1 MSDIMRPVPLA
12 QLIKWVQ
19 CEYKNHGSVFGVKKE
34 KFFFPSSRNVEVF
47 GKKTSVPIGP
57 ASGPHTQLAQNILA
71 SFLAGGRFMELK
83 TVQALDGEELRK
95 ALLRPSINAACEGYN
110 IEWSTELTVQEALEE
125 YIKAWFLCHIFAVEF
140 NICEKADAVFT
151 MNAGYS
157 LDGIKS
163 EKIDFFIEG
172 MKNAQNTDIWQRCY
186 GQIKDCLSSFTG
198 FTQDSLDL
206 IPPEI
211 SDIIIIS
218 TFNNCPCD
226 ETEKIA
232 HYFINDKK
240 LHTYIKCNPTLI
252 GFETTREI
260 LDNAGYGHISFNE
273 QYFKDDIQ
281 FNDAVKMLRRL
292 KAAAAKANTGF
303 GVKLT
308 NTLPVEI
315 KNSELPGKVMYLS
328 GRALFP
334 LSIYTAKKISEA
346 FHGELPVSYSGGA
359 DFFNLKDIL
368 ETGICPVTMVTDT
381 LKPGGVERFNQLAH
395 LCEEIAPDTKSVNVK
410 ALNALCE
417 KAANWKHYRGDY
429 RKSPFKMPGHPPLFN
444 CKKAP
449 CAEGCPLDMKI
460 PQFIAAVSEK
470 NYDEALKIIALDN
483 SAPSIT
489 GILCDQQCREKC
501 VRLYYDDP
509 LMIKQAHITA
519 AKTAQEYYNFSIAA
533 SQLKTEESAAV
544 IGAGCAG
551 IAAAVFLR
559 RNGVAVTVYEKRQHP
574 YGAVQYLLP
583 SFIISDDDIFRD
595 YETAVKTGVEFVFNA
610 PEISIDELKKKHR
623 FAVIATGAWK
633 DAETAIKMRRDVI
646 PGAAGFLED
655 IKISNYCLNLGKK
668 VAVLGGGSE
677 AIYCARAAIRNK
689 GVESVTVIYSGTA
702 EAMPVHKSE
711 KEQAL
716 AENIVICELL
726 NGVSWEDGILICEQ
740 TALDDCDS
748 SGGGVRSGKKQELH
762 FDTVISAAA
771 VKVDTEQFTAN
782 HILTD
787 GDFPVTNDELESS
800 LPGVYIAGSCR
811 TGILKTVNSV
821 ADGKKAAAG
830 ILKKLGI
837 IPDFSSIEPSFAAN
851 EERKKSA
858 YLKKSLICESKNG
871 DNDADR
877 CLSCNVLCE
886 ICADVCPNHANV
898 PVLVQ
903 AAGKAQDCQILH
915 IDSMCNECGNC
926 AVFCPYDGKPYK
938 DKPTLFINEEDF
950 EESTNA
956 GFLKTG
962 KNTFKIRLPDSSV
975 AEYRA
980 GNKTLPPEWTA
991 LLETVISKYG
1001 YLFPEN

>member
-1 MSDIMRPVPLA
+1 MSDIMRPIPFA

-19 CEYKNHGSVFGVKKE
+19 GEYKNHGSVFGIKKE
-34 KFFFPSSRNVEVF
+34 NFFYPSSHNVEVF

-95 ALLRPSINAACEGYN
+95 ALLRPSINAAREGYN
-110 IEWSTELTVQEALEE
+110 IEWSTELTVREALEE
-125 YIKAWFLCHIFAVEF
+125 YIKAWFLCHIFSVEF
-140 NICEKADAVFT
+140 NICEKADVVFT

-157 LDGIKS
+157 LDGIQS

-172 MKNAQNTDIWQRCY
+172 MKNTQNTEIWQRCY
-186 GQIKDCLSSFTG
+186 VQIEACLSSFAN
-198 FTQDSLDL
+198 FTKESLASM
-206 IPPEI
+206 PSEI
-211 SDIIIIS
+211 SDRIIIS
-218 TFNNCPCD
+218 TFNNCPAD

-232 HYFINDKK
+232 LYFINDKK
-240 LHTYIKCNPTLI
+240 LHTYVKCNPTLI
-252 GFETTREI
+252 GFETAREI
-260 LDNAGYGHISFNE
+260 LDNSGYGHISFNE
-273 QYFKDDIQ
+273 QCFKDDIQ
-281 FNDAVKMLRRL
+281 FNDALKMLRRL
-292 KAAAAKANTGF
+292 KTAAAKAHTGF

-315 KNSELPGKVMYLS
+315 KQNELPGKVMYLS

-334 LSIYTAKKISEA
+334 LSICTAEKISEA
-346 FHGELPVSYSGGA
+346 FHGEMPVSYSGGA

-368 ETGICPVTMVTDT
+368 ETGICPVTMVTNS
-381 LKPGGVERFNQLAH
+381 LKPGGIARFNQLAR
-395 LCEEIAPDTKSVNVK
+395 LCEEIAPNTGSVNVK

-429 RKSPFKMPGHPPLFN
+429 RRGPLKMPGPPPLFN
-444 CKKAP
+444 CTKAP
-449 CAEGCPLDMKI
+449 CADSCPLDMKI
-460 PQFIAAVSEK
+460 PQIAAAVSAK
-470 NYDEALKIIALDN
+470 DYNEAIKTIALDN

-489 GILCDQQCREKC
+489 GILCDQPCQEKC
-501 VRLYYDDP
+501 ARLYYDDP
-509 LMIKQAHITA
+509 LRIKQAHMTA
-519 AKTAQEYYNFSIAA
+519 AKIAQEYYNFSTTA
-533 SQLKTEESAAV
+533 SRIKTDESAAI
-544 IGAGCAG
+544 IGAGPAG

-595 YETAVKTGVEFVFNA
+595 YELAVKTGVEFVFNA
-610 PEISIDELKKKHR
+610 PEIPIVELKKKHR
-623 FAVIATGAWK
+623 FVVIATGVWK
-633 DAETAIKMRRDVI
+633 ETDTAIKMRRDVI
-646 PGAAGFLED
+646 PGAIGFLED

-668 VAVLGGGSE
+668 VAVLGGGNA
-677 AIYCARAAIRNK
+677 AIYCARAAIRNR
-689 GVESVTVIYSGTA
+689 GVESVTIIYSGTA
-702 EAMPVHKSE
+702 DTMPVIPQE
-711 KEQAL
+711 KEIAL

-740 TALDDCDS
+740 TTPDDGDS
-748 SGGGVRSGKKQELH
+748 SGTGVSTGKKQELH
-762 FDTVISAAA
+762 FDTVISAVG
-771 VKVDTEQFTAN
+771 VKTETEQFAACN
-782 HILTD
+782 ILLD

-800 LPGVYIAGSCR
+800 LSDVYLAGSCR

-837 IPDFSSIEPSFAAN
+837 TPDFSTMSSFAID
-851 EERKKSA
+851 EEEEKSA
-858 YLKKSLICESKNG
+858 YLKKGLICEYKN
-871 DNDADR
+871 DDTDAGR

-886 ICADVCPNHANV
+886 VCADVCPNRANI
-898 PVLVQ
+898 PVLVHL
-903 AAGKAQDCQILH
+903 AGKAQNRKILH

-926 AVFCPYDGKPYK
+926 AVFCPYDGNPHK

-950 EESTNA
+950 EESENA

-962 KNTFKIRLPDSSV
+962 KNTFKIRLPDGST
-975 AEYRA
+975 AEYRT
-980 GNKTLPPEWTA
+980 GSKTIPSEWSA
-991 LLETVISKYG
+991 LIETVISKYG